1 MRLTATKGWN
11 YAENLLNLRHKG
23 SFFIKV
29 HSQVDDNVLER
40 TFTREE
46 RDGTKRQG
54 TAEWWSG
61 DYCKRV
67 SY

>member
-11 YAENLLNLRHKG
+11 YAQNLLNLRHKG

-29 HSQVDDNVLER
+29 QFQVDDNVLER

-46 RDGTKRQG
+46 RDDDDGTKRQG
-54 TAEWWSG
+54 TAE
-61 DYCKRV
+61 
-67 SY
+67 